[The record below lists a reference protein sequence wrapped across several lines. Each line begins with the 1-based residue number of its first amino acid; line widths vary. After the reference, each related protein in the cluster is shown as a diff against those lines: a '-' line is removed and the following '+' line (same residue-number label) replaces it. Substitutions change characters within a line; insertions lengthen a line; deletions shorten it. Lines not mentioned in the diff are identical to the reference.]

1 MKQNVHPKTNLIN
14 VTCACGN
21 SFATLS
27 TSNEL
32 KVEVCSNCHPF
43 FTGTQRFVD
52 TTGRVERFKAKLET
66 QKKIAEAEAAKKTK
80 KVAKAAPA
88 EAKAE

>member
-1 MKQNVHPKTNLIN
+1 MKQNIHPKNNVIN

-21 SFATLS
+21 AFETMS
-27 TSNEL
+27 TAAEM
-32 KVEVCSNCHPF
+32 KVEVCSECHPF

-66 QKKIAEAEAAKKTK
+66 QKKVAEEAAAKKTK
-80 KVAKAAPA
+80 KPVKAQA
-88 EAKAE
+88 ETKAE